1 MSVDKDEIRQRK
13 PEEDEDYEPG
23 SDDDEIDSVTQPVAS
38 AGNQMIFM
46 YMYRKREE
54 KDICINKSY
63 FWLLYTLCI

>member
-13 PEEDEDYEPG
+13 PEEDEDYESG

-46 YMYRKREE
+46 YMYR
-54 KDICINKSY
+54 
-63 FWLLYTLCI
+63 